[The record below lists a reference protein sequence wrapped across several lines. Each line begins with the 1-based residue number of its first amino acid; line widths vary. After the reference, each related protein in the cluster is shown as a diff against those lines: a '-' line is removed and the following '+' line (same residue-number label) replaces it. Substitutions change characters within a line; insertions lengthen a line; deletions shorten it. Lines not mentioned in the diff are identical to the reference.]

1 MSLKHH
7 FRQGGVL
14 SPFLF
19 NLYVDELIYELEASD
34 AGCCVCGKFFGC
46 IMYADDLL
54 LLSASVSGLQ
64 YMLDICYKFGVEN
77 DIIFNQKKSV
87 CIRIGPHW
95 NKPISPMVLG
105 NMSLD
110 WASSFK
116 YLGINFFSGLSLKV
130 DICCIKRA
138 FYKAINGI
146 LSYCKTADEFVK
158 LGLVK
163 AYCLPLL
170 TYCIGAIDLP
180 ASSVKDLAVCWN
192 DCFRK
197 VFGYKRYESV
207 KELQFFCGELPF
219 DLIYNLQRWKF
230 LSSDCVV
237 CDISVLY
244 KLQAHVVGDLSHKF
258 GVARS
263 VCQMKH
269 LVRDFFSMSH
279 N

>member
-1 MSLKHH
+1 MLA
-7 FRQGGVL
+7 VV
-14 SPFLF
+14 
-19 NLYVDELIYELEASD
+19 YVGNFSA
-34 AGCCVCGKFFGC
+34 GC

-64 YMLDICYKFGVEN
+64 YMLDTCYKCGIEN

-130 DICCIKRA
+130 NICCIKRS
-138 FYKAINGI
+138 FYKAINSI

-170 TYCIGAIDLP
+170 TYCIGVIDLP
-180 ASSVKDLAVCWN
+180 ASSAKNLAVCWN

-197 VFGYKRYESV
+197 QFRYKRYESV
-207 KELQFFCGELPF
+207 KELQFF
-219 DLIYNLQRWKF
+219 F
-230 LSSDCVV
+230 LWGAFV
-237 CDISVLY
+237 
-244 KLQAHVVGDLSHKF
+244 
-258 GVARS
+258 
-263 VCQMKH
+263 
-269 LVRDFFSMSH
+269 
-279 N
+279 